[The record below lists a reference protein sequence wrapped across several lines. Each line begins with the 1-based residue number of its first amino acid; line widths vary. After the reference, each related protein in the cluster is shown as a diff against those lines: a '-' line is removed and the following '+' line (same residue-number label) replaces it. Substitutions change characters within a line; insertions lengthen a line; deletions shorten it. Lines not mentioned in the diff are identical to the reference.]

1 VGDWDNSGVVRIGV
15 FRKGEWILDVRGS
28 FQFDG
33 HPTRISFGGDGDQP
47 VVGDWNG
54 WGVTRIGVF
63 RGGQWIVR
71 SHGIEDLSPAETAV
85 AAFGL
90 PGDLAIPWP
99 AK

>member
-1 VGDWDNSGVVRIGV
+1 
-15 FRKGEWILDVRGS
+15 
-28 FQFDG
+28 
-33 HPTRISFGGDGDQP
+33 
-47 VVGDWNG
+47 
-54 WGVTRIGVF
+54 
-63 RGGQWIVR
+63 VR